1 MKILVVFTTIAK
13 LVYRHE
19 AVTKFSKLPGGNE
32 IIKFALDLT
41 VLTGSTSFTNDMFV
55 LSRSTKIM
63 YFFNQQVTDYKR
75 LFGFLDILIGCSCYK
90 TGLRIH
96 SRGIFWPDFVP
107 QICMMLHNYSQSCVI
122 FYDLAYLHPVISKK
136 KYLEFAP
143 ALARETILSNH
154 LFQGAHFL

>member
-107 QICMMLHNYSQSCVI
+107 QICMMLHNYS
-122 FYDLAYLHPVISKK
+122 
-136 KYLEFAP
+136 
-143 ALARETILSNH
+143 
-154 LFQGAHFL
+154 

>member
-90 TGLRIH
+90 TGLKH
-96 SRGIFWPDFVP
+96 LG
-107 QICMMLHNYSQSCVI
+107 
-122 FYDLAYLHPVISKK
+122 
-136 KYLEFAP
+136 EFIV
-143 ALARETILSNH
+143 EEYFGQILSPK
-154 LFQGAHFL
+154 FA